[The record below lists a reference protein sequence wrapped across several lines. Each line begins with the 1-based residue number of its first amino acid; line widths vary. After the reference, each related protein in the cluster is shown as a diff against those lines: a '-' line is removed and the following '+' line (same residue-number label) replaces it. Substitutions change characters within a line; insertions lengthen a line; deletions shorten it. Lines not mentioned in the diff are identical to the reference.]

1 MEDKRREKNSEW
13 KKKTDRRKIRMER
26 IQRIPETKEEEE
38 RKGNENNVKKYYGR
52 KESKEK
58 ERKIERWGKNQNK

>member
-38 RKGNENNVKKYYGR
+38 RKGNENKR
-52 KESKEK
+52 KEILWS
-58 ERKIERWGKNQNK
+58 

>member
-1 MEDKRREKNSEW
+1 MNGRRRQIEGRLGWRGFKEF
-13 KKKTDRRKIRMER
+13 RRR
-26 IQRIPETKEEEE
+26 KEEEE

-58 ERKIERWGKNQNK
+58 ERKIERRGKNQNK